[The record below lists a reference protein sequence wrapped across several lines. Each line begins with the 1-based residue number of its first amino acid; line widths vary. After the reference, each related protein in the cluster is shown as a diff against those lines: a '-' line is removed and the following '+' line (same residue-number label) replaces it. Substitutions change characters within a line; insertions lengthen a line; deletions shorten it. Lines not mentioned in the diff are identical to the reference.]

1 MMTKKDKKLVDA
13 VLDQI
18 IKDIEIGDL
27 TAIEEMLVQVIKYSR
42 YLQSEEILKSYLDEE
57 TLLCL

>member
-1 MMTKKDKKLVDA
+1 MTKKDKKLVDA